1 MNETWIQI
9 GIVSLVALVAI
20 TGIVRMKS
28 PSKGGDSMSSIINEI
43 QKVIEPQAKEI
54 QEVRKVVK
62 AGIKKKKADD
72 KEIT

>member
-1 MNETWIQI
+1 
-9 GIVSLVALVAI
+9 
-20 TGIVRMKS
+20 
-28 PSKGGDSMSSIINEI
+28 MSSIINEI